1 MENYHSDSITELS
14 KAMLKVAGE
23 LQPALKDR
31 ENPFTK
37 SSYATLNSVMEACR
51 ESLVRH
57 GIWLVQHPVPV
68 EPGNLGL
75 VTKLVHA
82 ESGQWQAGLLV
93 MPLPKADPQG
103 YGSALTYGRR
113 YALSA
118 LVGIVA
124 EEDDDG
130 NAASSGK
137 VQRKQSAA
145 ITQKRTLKAPNQD
158 SLNEP
163 DPGNPL
169 PPAHRQADASGILSA
184 MPRLDGIN
192 YEVVQA
198 TDGKLCIL
206 ATGDTRSKKQ
216 LLAQAGFRWSQERQT
231 WWKYADAA

>member
-1 MENYHSDSITELS
+1 METYQSESITELS
-14 KAMLKVAGE
+14 KAMLQVQGE

-118 LVGIVA
+118 LVGIVT

-130 NAASSGK
+130 NAASSVRGK
-137 VQRKQSAA
+137 RQQSAA
-145 ITQKRTLKAPNQD
+145 VTQDRTLKTPNRDRPDTPD
-158 SLNEP
+158 S
-163 DPGNPL
+163 GKPL
-169 PPAHRQADASGILSA
+169 QPVHRQTEASGILAA

-192 YEVVQA
+192 YEAIQA
-198 TDGKLCIL
+198 ADGKLCIL

-216 LLAQAGFRWSQERQT
+216 ILSQAGFRWSQERQT

>member
-1 MENYHSDSITELS
+1 MENYHSDCITELS
-14 KAMLKVAGE
+14 KAMLQVQAE

-57 GIWLVQHPVPV
+57 GVWLVQHPVPV

-82 ESGQWQAGLLV
+82 ESGQWQAGMLV

-118 LVGIVA
+118 LVGVVT

-130 NAASSGK
+130 NAASRGKGQRQQGAVITPEQPLKTPNRGKPDSGK
-137 VQRKQSAA
+137 
-145 ITQKRTLKAPNQD
+145 L
-158 SLNEP
+158 
-163 DPGNPL
+163 L
-169 PPAHRQADASGILSA
+169 PPAYRQADASGILAA

-192 YEVVQA
+192 YEIVQA

-216 LLAQAGFRWSQERQT
+216 LLTQAGFRWNQERQT

>member
-1 MENYHSDSITELS
+1 MEVYQSENITELS
-14 KAMLKVAGE
+14 KAMLQVQGE

-31 ENPFTK
+31 ANPFTK
-37 SSYATLNSVMEACR
+37 SNYATLNSVMEACR
-51 ESLVRH
+51 DSLIKH

-68 EPGNLGL
+68 EHGNLGL

-118 LVGIVA
+118 LVGIVT
-124 EEDDDG
+124 EDDDDG

-137 VQRKQSAA
+137 GQRQPSAA
-145 ITQKRTLKAPNQD
+145 AAQEKAGKTPKRESKSASDQ
-158 SLNEP
+158 EK
-163 DPGNPL
+163 PL
-169 PPAHRQADASGILSA
+169 PPVSQQPDASSALAA
-184 MPRLDGIN
+184 MPKLDGIH
-192 YEVVQA
+192 YETVKT

-206 ATGDTRSKKQ
+206 ASGDTRAKKQ
-216 LLAQAGFRWSQERQT
+216 ILAQAGFRWSPERQT